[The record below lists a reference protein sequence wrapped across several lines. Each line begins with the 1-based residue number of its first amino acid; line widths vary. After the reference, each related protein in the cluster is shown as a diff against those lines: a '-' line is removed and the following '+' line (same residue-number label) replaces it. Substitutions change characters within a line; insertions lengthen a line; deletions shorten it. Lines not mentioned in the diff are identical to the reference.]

1 MASIYNHLFV
11 QMFFEKDMGNLSPTS
26 QKFPSILLILL
37 IFLISFFPF
46 ATSNTQNILLRGSFL
61 SVEDDSDYITSPDK
75 SFNCGFYRMGEN
87 AYWFSIWFTNSK
99 ERTVV
104 WMANRNRPV
113 NGRGSRISL
122 QQDVKRKL
130 TMDYDGNLRLYSL
143 NHSTGLWNISWEAL
157 SEQSLQENLLGG
169 LPLPSIRLQA
179 NRRRDLLPKKY
190 PFRWLQVLELPR
202 EYIFKTACRC
212 LNVSTH
218 YSEWL

>member
-1 MASIYNHLFV
+1 
-11 QMFFEKDMGNLSPTS
+11 MGNLSPTS

-46 ATSNTQNILLRGSFL
+46 ATSNTQNILQRGSFL

-75 SFNCGFYRMGEN
+75 SFNCSFYGMGEN

-122 QQDVKRKL
+122 QQDGAMILRECWWLPVWETNTTSTDVDRAEL
-130 TMDYDGNLRLYSL
+130 LDTGNLVLKDPR
-143 NHSTGLWNISWEAL
+143 GKILW
-157 SEQSLQENLLGG
+157 QSFHF
-169 LPLPSIRLQA
+169 PT
-179 NRRRDLLPKKY
+179 D
-190 PFRWLQVLELPR
+190 
-202 EYIFKTACRC
+202 T
-212 LNVSTH
+212 
-218 YSEWL
+218 